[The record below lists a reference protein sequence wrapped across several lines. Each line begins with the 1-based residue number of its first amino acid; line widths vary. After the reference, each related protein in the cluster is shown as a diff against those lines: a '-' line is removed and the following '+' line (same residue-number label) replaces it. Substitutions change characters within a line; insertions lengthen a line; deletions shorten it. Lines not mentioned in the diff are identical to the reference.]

1 MITLSG
7 PKPIIVAVAIGIAL
21 VTQSGTADV
30 KTRADFDKAF
40 DFKQVRTWEWNP
52 GGAGKVMVARTPDDD
67 PEVIKRRA
75 EPYIIEA
82 VNAEMPRRGL
92 KLATESGDLAVTYYL
107 LLTVGAAAQTMGQ
120 FLPPVS
126 AWGIPPFSPSTSS
139 LEVIEQGSIVLD
151 LSAKGQVVWRGVAQ
165 AKIQMGLEQEKRVA
179 LIREAVREVLK
190 RYPPKK

>member
-1 MITLSG
+1 MTTLSR
-7 PKPIIVAVAIGIAL
+7 PKPIIVAVAIGMAL
-21 VTQSGTADV
+21 ATQSGTADV

-40 DFKQVRTWEWNP
+40 DFKAVRTWEWNP
-52 GGAGKVMVARTPDDD
+52 SGAGKVMVARTPDDD
-67 PEVIKRRA
+67 PEVIRRRA
-75 EPYIIEA
+75 EPYILEA

-92 KLATESGDLAVTYYL
+92 KLAAGSADLAATYYL
-107 LLTVGAAAQTMGQ
+107 LLTVGASAQTMGQ

-151 LSAKGQVVWRGVAQ
+151 LSAKGEVVWRGVAQ
-165 AKIQMGLEQEKRVA
+165 AKIQMGLEQDKRVA